1 MVDLGKYA
9 GTVLGAYGVTIVLLL
24 GLVWITLRKGAEMRH
39 RLEAQEKRMERN
51 G

>member
-9 GTVLGAYGVTIVLLL
+9 GTVLGAYGLSIVLLVA
-24 GLVWITLRKGAEMRH
+24 LVWLSFRASARIRRQ
-39 RLEAQEKRMERN
+39 LEAQEKRMEQR